1 IAADGKL
8 AWFATGGGDED
19 DTATACAALP
29 SGDIAVVGTI
39 GRRAAFGGVQLAGP
53 GAAAHKRSANPSR
66 TFVVTYAPT
75 GAPRSALELGKHDSA
90 GVDGIATLADGTLIV
105 RGTDEDIQT
114 LDRHPFV
121 ARIVAGNASVRDG
134 DAPTGAIAGGDL
146 VSVRAAPG

>member
-1 IAADGKL
+1 AVVACGAFAGTATFGSKQVRSIIGWPGRVLTVDAFVARIAADGKL

-105 RGTDEDIQT
+105 RGTDEDIQ
-114 LDRHPFV
+114 
-121 ARIVAGNASVRDG
+121 
-134 DAPTGAIAGGDL
+134 
-146 VSVRAAPG
+146 